1 MGNDAGMEFLWR
13 FSLVALVATS
23 LPAQGGG
30 TAVTPLTAINGMVAD
45 SIGRPL
51 AGTEVHLLVR
61 DSAVGITRTNED
73 GRFVVTG
80 NIQGRSRLHLRR
92 LGFQSRDVELFFPRD
107 STRSLFIRLEAS
119 AQDLEVAEVRDSAGP
134 GGWLRE
140 FDERRQTNSHGT
152 YFTRDAILRRKPQFL
167 SELLR
172 TVPGVAVIQ
181 SRTGGFRLRMRG
193 CRYAPMV
200 WIDGTRMVGLE
211 LDEIARVDDVGAL
224 EVYPT
229 SAGVPAQY
237 LDRANVGCGTILVW
251 TRLD

>member
-1 MGNDAGMEFLWR
+1 MEFLWR
-13 FSLVALVATS
+13 FSLISLVATS
-23 LPAQGGG
+23 LQAQGGAAAG
-30 TAVTPLTAINGMVAD
+30 THLTTVTGTVAD

-51 AGTEVHLLVR
+51 VGTEVHLLVQ
-61 DSAVGITRTNED
+61 DTAVSIARTDQD
-73 GRFVVTG
+73 GRFAVAG
-80 NIQGRSRLHLRR
+80 NIKGRSWLHLRR

-107 STRSLFIRLEAS
+107 STRSLFIRLDAA
-119 AQDLEVAEVRDSAGP
+119 AQEMNVTEVRDSAGT

-152 YFTRDAILRRKPQFL
+152 YFTREAILRRKPQFL

-172 TVPGVAVIQ
+172 TVPGVAVMQ

-193 CRYAPMV
+193 CRYAPLV
-200 WIDGTRMVGLE
+200 WIDGTRMAGLE
-211 LDEIARVDDVGAL
+211 LDDIARVDDVGAL
-224 EVYPT
+224 EIYPT

-237 LDRANVGCGTILVW
+237 LDRSNVGCGTILVW

>member
-1 MGNDAGMEFLWR
+1 MAFLWR
-13 FSLVALVATS
+13 LPLVALAATS
-23 LPAQGGG
+23 LQAQGRATSDTQLTTITG
-30 TAVTPLTAINGMVAD
+30 TIAD

-51 AGTEVHLLVR
+51 VGTEVHLLVQ
-61 DSAVGITRTNED
+61 DTAVSVTRTDDD

-80 NIQGRSRLHLRR
+80 HVQGRSWLHVRR

-107 STRSLFIRLEAS
+107 SARSLFIRLDAA
-119 AQDLEVAEVRDSAGP
+119 AQEMEVTEVRDSAGG

-152 YFTRDAILRRKPQFL
+152 YFTREAILRRKPQFL

-172 TVPGVAVIQ
+172 TVPGVAVMQ